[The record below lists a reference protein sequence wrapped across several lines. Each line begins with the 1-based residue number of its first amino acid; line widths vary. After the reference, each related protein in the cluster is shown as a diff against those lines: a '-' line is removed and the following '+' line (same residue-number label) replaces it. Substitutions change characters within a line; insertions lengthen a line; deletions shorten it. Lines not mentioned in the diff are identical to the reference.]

1 MAQEINPIATA
12 KNEFQNYISRDES
25 FGDNSNA
32 YQIGS
37 PTISYSEHK
46 SLASKGTIL
55 PSVQQRIREQI
66 RQKVTQEI
74 KAKRGNIQ
82 LNKRLQRQQ
91 RNKFMKQDSLGTLV
105 EINQEELDRQ
115 IEYSMKLGE
124 KCTADWVHYLPSDD
138 VQYEFMTGQFQND
151 EQVEITKKQIPKIVF
166 MAAQPQP
173 PEEIEQFATL
183 CYTYDK
189 QFDVTMSSS
198 IESGM
203 HNISTS
209 KLQNYALLIQR
220 VGKHFINND
229 GVLLGTNLDTDKIPK
244 RPKRDNDNYRQLYRY
259 VKAEKLGKALSGI
272 KQQDFTQ
279 LDIDLSRIVFNYH
292 WLFGQEDLL
301 CSTIQNLHKLQSI
314 RMQEALKLLKEI
326 EMEEAALRKERTL
339 QQNEKEKAECR
350 IRELMIDL
358 EGKQKNYLHLGDE
371 IEENWRKLQQLRHLQ
386 KYSTTT
392 LTVAKISFEQHC
404 AEKRKEI
411 NNPRATNA
419 AEKLELFDELRHI
432 PVYVLN
438 IGNNKDEI
446 VKSNNPVPVDEINR
460 INYLLKCRLQVQI
473 EFNNIA
479 VCKTLYQPID
489 CNFQAYFGQIYNLQV
504 QEIPESITI
513 TIFEK
518 VPKTE
523 ARKLAVVGL
532 PLPDEENVTNER
544 NIIIPIEF
552 ASDLIINGMYSS
564 LGSGDHRPCISG
576 ELYCNASWA
585 KQGAFT
591 INKQE
596 RYQIFTLQQ
605 QQSST
610 DTSDNF
616 NLIPKEV
623 RLCSD
628 EEFENNIRFKALQIR
643 SEQRA
648 EIKKPIALLN
658 SEIEQQMAVSNDE
671 INQYNYKTKI
681 DQYRIMGN
689 RYAHMIRNRF
699 HEQVKREQNMKTLQ
713 DLVHEE
719 PLPIFFGTFG
729 TFSFGSIKM
738 SRKLKPIRRP
748 KTKRQVTSDT
758 EYHLVVNIHSALN
771 LPKPEHGEL
780 LSFVEVSF
788 QNSIAETSVCHGEN
802 PYWQQTVELKLD
814 RFQTANNNFSVV
826 KDSIKIAIY
835 DRLITRLDADDREPN
850 SVHEQLEQ
858 RWLGSVFIPLTTVYS
873 NGKIDGCLPLQ
884 NPLFLNS
891 YRINDQPAYLK
902 LLIAFKPDICPP
914 HIADV
919 KYSNIDESIVIQ
931 KRCLEWEQNV
941 KGHFPYRRYISII
954 QSATGKRIL
963 ACRFIRPIKPP
974 SNLLDDN
981 ASSLVRIACRM
992 VSYIPFVSDPIV
1004 SPGYC
1009 DVWIT
1014 ADQFLS
1020 IGCGIM
1026 DDHAILLCCWLLH
1039 LGIKSYV
1046 LFGKSLPE
1054 GSQSAYV
1061 MSMVPEGIFILNPSD
1076 GNCYKLNDPLCPI
1089 RSIGTIACVGN
1100 LYANIQKN
1108 DHPSQMQFDLNKRN
1122 QWLPLFSNDQTEM
1135 ESVQPEQI
1143 AYFDTESDA
1152 ISQLR
1157 TNLEREI
1164 RLKFDQNRLY
1174 GIPHWNLLASRTLRE
1189 ILSKLENTDN
1199 KDQIRDDLMQL
1210 RNSYHVN
1217 AVAFR
1222 HRYSTTDEIIEKVLS
1237 LKIHENTDRRVQFAI
1252 AIHLRPF
1259 VNNILSCSIA
1269 VAALTPFIK

>member
-1 MAQEINPIATA
+1 MEKEIETIQAESNSTTSNAEPKISARKISGKLQSSWVECLDNKYDCMAQEINPIATA

-151 EQVEITKKQIPKIVF
+151 E
-166 MAAQPQP
+166 
-173 PEEIEQFATL
+173 
-183 CYTYDK
+183 

-552 ASDLIINGMYSS
+552 ASDLIING

-628 EEFENNIRFKALQIR
+628 EEFENNIR
-643 SEQRA
+643 
-648 EIKKPIALLN
+648 
-658 SEIEQQMAVSNDE
+658 
-671 INQYNYKTKI
+671 
-681 DQYRIMGN
+681 
-689 RYAHMIRNRF
+689 NRF

-719 PLPIFFGTFG
+719 PLPIF
-729 TFSFGSIKM
+729 
-738 SRKLKPIRRP
+738 LEHL
-748 KTKRQVTSDT
+748 VTSDT

-780 LSFVEVSF
+780 LSFAEVSF

-873 NGKIDGCLPLQ
+873 NGKIDG
-884 NPLFLNS
+884 
-891 YRINDQPAYLK
+891 YT
-902 LLIAFKPDICPP
+902 
-914 HIADV
+914 
-919 KYSNIDESIVIQ
+919 

-963 ACRFIRPIKPP
+963 ACRHYFVFYVYFNFILKLAFIRPIKPP

-1089 RSIGTIACVGN
+1089 RSIGTIAC
-1100 LYANIQKN
+1100 
-1108 DHPSQMQFDLNKRN
+1108 KRN